1 MYDLLEDLRIDLGI
15 PSGNENIDNNFGD
28 TFNYGN
34 DKRAESREQES
45 EYSRDAIPN
54 TLTHV
59 TSLGQNTVL
68 NDYRED
74 DLHAFKPI
82 TSTSDIGDQSHGVKS
97 NTPVFSEVRTP
108 SRKGSYSEMHETEN
122 SGKSSF
128 AAETRTPSRKG
139 SYHSEMHETENS
151 RKSSFA
157 AETRTPSRKG
167 SYHSEMHE
175 TENSRKSS
183 FAAEM
188 HQKTINPVESHE
200 HNESFDD
207 RASEVLS
214 DVTAVSSRSS
224 LGKTTMKFDNNT
236 HKPNSYDEES
246 GYDDVDTACKSD
258 IDDQDENK
266 KHDSM
271 NVKEDDYDTRYD
283 DDEYE
288 VETERTENEHNDLS
302 TVRTNYEDIQE
313 GNVTGRSEN
322 DVYGQTEI
330 ESTTTMKTDTKSDD
344 DRQS

>member
-157 AETRTPSRKG
+157 AE
-167 SYHSEMHE
+167 
-175 TENSRKSS
+175 
-183 FAAEM
+183 M

-200 HNESFDD
+200 YNESFDD

-236 HKPNSYDEES
+236 HKPKSSDEES
-246 GYDDVDTACKSD
+246 GYDDVDTVRKSD

-302 TVRTNYEDIQE
+302 TVRTNYEEIQE
-313 GNVTGRSEN
+313 WNVTGRSEN

-330 ESTTTMKTDTKSDD
+330 ESTTTMKTDTESDD

>member
-59 TSLGQNTVL
+59 TSLGQNTLL
-68 NDYRED
+68 NDCRED
-74 DLHAFKPI
+74 DLHAFKSI
-82 TSTSDIGDQSHGVKS
+82 TSTSDTGDQSHGVKS
-97 NTPVFSEVRTP
+97 NTPVFSEARTP
-108 SRKGSYSEMHETEN
+108 SRKGSY
-122 SGKSSF
+122 
-128 AAETRTPSRKG
+128 
-139 SYHSEMHETENS
+139 SEMHETENS

-167 SYHSEMHE
+167 SYQSEMRE

-224 LGKTTMKFDNNT
+224 LGTTTMRFDNNT
-236 HKPNSYDEES
+236 HKPNIYDEES
-246 GYDDVDTACKSD
+246 GYDDVDTARKSD

-302 TVRTNYEDIQE
+302 TVRTNYEEIEE

>member
-59 TSLGQNTVL
+59 TSLGQNTLL
-68 NDYRED
+68 NDCRED
-74 DLHAFKPI
+74 DLHAFKSI
-82 TSTSDIGDQSHGVKS
+82 TSTSDTGDQSHGVKS
-97 NTPVFSEVRTP
+97 NTSVFSEARTP

-122 SGKSSF
+122 
-128 AAETRTPSRKG
+128 
-139 SYHSEMHETENS
+139 N

-183 FAAEM
+183 FATEM
-188 HQKTINPVESHE
+188 HQKTINPGESHE

-246 GYDDVDTACKSD
+246 GYDDVDTARKSD
-258 IDDQDENK
+258 IDDQDKNK

-302 TVRTNYEDIQE
+302 TVRTNYEEIQE